1 MALSTDLKIRGQYG
15 SAPLIP
21 NGAPAAPNGGSSFSE
36 VLSAACQVSGRT
48 DYEAYFQAASDTY
61 QVPVNLLKAVAK
73 AESDFTPDA
82 VSHCGA
88 QGIMQLMPAT
98 ARSLGVANAF
108 DPAQNIM
115 GGAKFLRQLLDRFDG
130 NVTLALAGYNAGPGA
145 VQKYGGV
152 PPYKET
158 QNYVTKV
165 LGYAGSDISI
175 PASPGSSVPAASAA
189 LSAAG
194 DSRSDSLD
202 SMTADEL
209 LELVME
215 GYGSG
220 GIHNKEAARLF
231 LQRFLSQDG
240 DGKEEDELQRQVGEI
255 NDYYVNLKELVMQVD
270 L

>member
-15 SAPLIP
+15 SAPLTFS
-21 NGAPAAPNGGSSFSE
+21 GAPDLPSGSSFAK
-36 VLSAACQVSGRT
+36 VFSAVCQVSGRT

-98 ARSLGVANAF
+98 ARSLGVTNAF

-130 NVTLALAGYNAGPGA
+130 NVTLAVAGYNAGPGA

-158 QNYVTKV
+158 QNYVAKV

-175 PASPGSSVPAASAA
+175 PASTGSAMSAASAA

-194 DSRSDSLD
+194 GYSTGSGSLD
-202 SMTADEL
+202 SLTTDEL
-209 LELVME
+209 LDLVMQ
-215 GYGSG
+215 GYSSN

-231 LQRFLSQDG
+231 LQKFLSE
-240 DGKEEDELQRQVGEI
+240 DGKDEDELQRQVGEI
-255 NDYYVNLKELVMQVD
+255 DDSYVNLKELVTQVD